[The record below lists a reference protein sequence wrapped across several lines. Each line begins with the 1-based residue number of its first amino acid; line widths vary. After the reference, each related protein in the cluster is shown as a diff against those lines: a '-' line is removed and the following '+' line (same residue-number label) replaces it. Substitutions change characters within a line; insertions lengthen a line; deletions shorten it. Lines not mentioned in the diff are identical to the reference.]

1 MFQKEVKGGSLSPKF
16 LKEAFH
22 MRNLKRAL
30 SLALATIMVSSVMI
44 VGAGAA
50 SYDDFSDKD
59 EIVNK
64 EAVQMLVELG
74 VINGKDTGDFDPTG
88 IVTRAEMAK
97 MICVV
102 LNGGKDPSLGTTVT
116 NSYTDTVG
124 HWAAGYI
131 EYCTQLGIVA
141 GDGTGKFNPNATVT
155 GSEAAKMLLVALGYK
170 SEIEGFTGANWAL
183 AVNTRGS
190 QKGLYNGLNIVV
202 DQGLTRDNAAQM
214 VYNALDAKVVEY
226 SYTLVTDGSSL
237 SSSPTL
243 KNDGT
248 KSLLEDKFNAVKVEG
263 VVVANEVANLTA
275 TSEKGS
281 SLEKGKTSLIITNDD
296 DQNTYTG
303 TKTFAVSTGMD
314 DLARSVVVYV
324 KKDANS
330 TKAEVLGS
338 AITSIDNKVVKDNS
352 KDTIAT
358 VADDNKLTLN
368 NGTKMAFNY
377 ANLVSYN
384 KDLDTTTAGVEKI
397 LIDTDSDGDVD
408 YILLN
413 TYSFGK
419 VTTYTTSGK
428 GNITISTKDKAGQA
442 SALSAD
448 DKDDVV
454 GFGDVAKNDYVLAAY
469 IGGNLHV
476 MKADTVVGSL
486 KAYKGTDPAT
496 KLTVDGTDYNVS
508 NIKNVYTGGEDD
520 IAAASGY
527 GKNNLDNEAT
537 FYLDKNG
544 YIVAVGNV
552 SQNAYNYAL
561 LLAVGTS
568 IDERVKVALS
578 DGTTGTYDLNTS
590 GLKMDYLKDKI
601 GKVFAYSINSDKKIK
616 LTEDTTPDGNADK
629 DATFTKGKTSIG
641 KVGSS
646 DKTYYASSNTVFFY
660 TPGVKN
666 GTISDV
672 DVYSGY
678 AKAPTLDANK
688 AAATVYLK
696 NDRVMAV
703 VFTGENLTT
712 ANVTDNLYVTSV
724 GTSTSD
730 YTNVKAFIAGDTK
743 LTDIKVASSV
753 KSGAVYT
760 YTINS
765 DGYYELKSVPDGN
778 SIADATVYLANS
790 NTVVFDASNKKTEL
804 KITSKTLLVNN
815 SDYLSDPVAELGAG
829 PDVGDKISAV
839 IYNSDDE
846 ALMIVVKNTQK
857 KTEDDVVVKDY
868 TKVIDNGGTLT
879 IDHIK
884 ESLTTAEIQSVL
896 KTWAKADSVKYTVND
911 TAKFATF
918 VGGPYT
924 DSTVKVVLNRVV
936 GIMVNG
942 DTKYVNYGT
951 KINELT
957 LDGNYVKVTSSDG
970 KQVEYKEKS
979 AAVDVVNGSKYED
992 GYYKVTVPNA
1002 TASLFANTTEAWKV
1016 NGEPKTNG
1024 EAYAKKGQEVVL
1036 TWTVDGT
1043 GFNAGSTTCKAVAQN
1058 GGVAAVTKTFES
1070 GTAPTITKS
1079 SADNDTI
1086 NFTASDNYKSGAVTF
1101 TWTVGTAD
1109 LTPSVTITNS

>member
-384 KDLDTTTAGVEKI
+384 KDLDTKTAGVEKI

-428 GNITISTKDKAGQA
+428 GNITISTKDKDGQT

-476 MKADTVVGSL
+476 MKADTVVGVL

-508 NIKNVYTGGEDD
+508 DIKNVYTGGEDD
-520 IAAASGY
+520 IAAARGY
-527 GKNNLDNEAT
+527 GKDNLDNEAT

-561 LLAVGTS
+561 VLATGTS

-590 GLKMDYLKDKI
+590 GLALSKI
-601 GKVFAYSINSDKKIK
+601 TVGKVYAYSINSDKKIK
-616 LTEDTTPDGNADK
+616 LTEDTKADEGTK
-629 DATFTKGKTSIG
+629 AVFTKGKTSISG
-641 KVGSS
+641 TDL

-660 TPGVKN
+660 APKVIN
-666 GTISDV
+666 GSADIN
-672 DVYSGY
+672 VYSGY
-678 AKAPTLDANK
+678 AKAPTLEKDK

-703 VFTGENLTT
+703 VFSGENLTT

-730 YTNVKAFIAGDTK
+730 YTNAKAFIAGDTK

-753 KSGAVYT
+753 KRGTAYT

-765 DGYYELKSVPDGN
+765 DGYYELKDVPGTN
-778 SIADATVYLANS
+778 AITDATVYLSNS

-868 TKVIDNGGTLT
+868 TKVTDVNGTLT
-879 IDHIK
+879 IDHYQA
-884 ESLTTAEIQSVL
+884 SLTTAEIQSVL
-896 KTWAKADSVKYTVND
+896 KTWAKADSVKYNATNK
-911 TAKFATF
+911 AATF
-918 VGGPYT
+918 VGGAH
-924 DSTVKVVLNRVV
+924 DGDVLVVELIKVVN
-936 GIMVNG
+936 ITVNG
-942 DTKYVNYGT
+942 TNKYVNDKTEIKNLGLNNG
-951 KINELT
+951 K
-957 LDGNYVKVTSSDG
+957 YVEITASD
-970 KQVEYKEKS
+970 KKVEYKELNDTTLV
-979 AAVDVVNGSKYED
+979 ADGSKYED
-992 GYYKVTVPNA
+992 GFYKVTVDGTKTTVANLDNA
-1002 TASLFANTTEAWKV
+1002 TVEWRAGDKKVSENTAVYLKKDETVVATVSLGT
-1016 NGEPKTNG
+1016 
-1024 EAYAKKGQEVVL
+1024 
-1036 TWTVDGT
+1036 T
-1043 GFNAGSTTCKAVAQN
+1043 GFRTGKDNATLVG
-1058 GGVAAVTKTFES
+1058 S
-1070 GTAPTITKS
+1070 GTVTPVAKITTDTNAPTG
-1079 SADNDTI
+1079 
-1086 NFTASDNYKSGAVTF
+1086 SDKATVSGATITFPTNTQTYKDGVFTF
-1101 TWTVGTAD
+1101 TWTVTD
-1109 LTPSVTITNS
+1109 KDIDSVVLTMTNA